1 MFHLFYLII
10 VHVSFH
16 LLSEKDR
23 AINTELRL
31 EFIQEKAFPVE
42 NVCEYWQLEWIAW
55 KIWKLK
61 WFALHCW
68 KKYGSWKLNY
78 IT

>member
-1 MFHLFYLII
+1 MFHLFYSII

-23 AINTELRL
+23 TINTELRL

-42 NVCEYWQLEWIAW
+42 NVCEY
-55 KIWKLK
+55 
-61 WFALHCW
+61 
-68 KKYGSWKLNY
+68 
-78 IT
+78 